1 MSLPYIYSIKF
12 CSDKG
17 ERKSVKK
24 ISVFYLAA
32 ALLCLFCGSASVYA
46 ADNFLEKGI
55 AEFKNENYE
64 EALEF
69 FEKGYKE
76 NPIDA
81 RITFFLGLTHREMQ
95 NYSDAVRFFRQTL
108 ILDPEAAE
116 VKFLLADVLFGMGK
130 YKEALDAVEYA
141 IKKGVRSGQS
151 NYLKGMILLKL
162 KKPAEA
168 IQAFNKAKKLEP
180 SLKQQA
186 DFQIASAYLQ
196 EKKFKKA
203 KEIFKGLLTVDPTS
217 DWALFS
223 KDYLEAIEKIPPP
236 YRIIIG
242 YSRQYDDNVLAT
254 PNIQSLVDVP
264 KAEDWKNVYSLLGE
278 YTVFSKGRWNMK
290 ASYLLGVTQ
299 YGKSDYPKTTAGE
312 TIFSQDTVS
321 HTASLMPAYNT
332 EKSITSLLL
341 SFNYL
346 EVDYIKYKQSVTVG
360 PSHTFLIKEGHL
372 GQVFLKYRK
381 DEYDREYNKRKFG
394 SYPSQQEDR
403 DANNV
408 SSGVGYIYTFSKGN
422 GLFNIRVEDD
432 INDAD
437 GANWDYMGF
446 KASTGLL
453 YPLINNKL
461 KANIYL
467 EAYRQNYS
475 NTYNVYKKKRR
486 DDNYTVQT
494 SLSYELMKSLD
505 IGVSYTYMDTDS
517 NISVYEYRKNI
528 YSANMELRF

>member
-236 YRIIIG
+236 YRINIG
-242 YSRQYDDNVLAT
+242 VGLQYDDNVLT
-254 PNIQSLVDVP
+254 NPIDESLVDIER
-264 KAEDWKNVYSLLGE
+264 KKDWKRIYSLFGE
-278 YTVFSKGRWNMK
+278 YTFYEKGPWNMK
-290 ASYLLGVTQ
+290 ASYSLNIAQ
-299 YGKSDYPKTTAGE
+299 HNKSNYTKKNEIDKV
-312 TIFSQDTVS
+312 FSLDTVS
-321 HTASLMPAYNT
+321 HTFSIMPSYNT
-332 EKSITSLLL
+332 EKSIASLLL
-341 SFNYL
+341 SYNYL
-346 EVDYIKYKQSVTVG
+346 EVDYIKYEQSFTFN
-360 PSHTFLIKEGHL
+360 PSYTFVIKGNHL
-372 GQVFLKYRK
+372 GQVFLKHRK
-381 DEYDREYNKRKFG
+381 DEFDRGWNYRKFG
-394 SYPSQQEDR
+394 GYQSQEEDR
-403 DANNV
+403 DANNL
-408 SSGVGYIYTFSKGN
+408 SGGTGYFYTFSKGY
-422 GLFNIRVEDD
+422 GLFNIRAEAEY
-432 INDAD
+432 NDAD
-437 GANWDYMGF
+437 GANWDYAGV
-446 KASTGLL
+446 KGATGLL
-453 YPLINNKL
+453 YPFFDNKL
-461 KANIYL
+461 RANIYL
-467 EAYRQNYS
+467 EAYHQRYQNSHTIYRIQ
-475 NTYNVYKKKRR
+475 RR
-486 DDNYTVQT
+486 DDTITAQA
-494 SLSYELMKSLD
+494 SLTYVVLKPMD
-505 IGVSYTYMDTDS
+505 ITMGYAHIKDNS
-517 NISVYEYRKNI
+517 NIKVYKYKKNI
-528 YSANMELRF
+528 YTISLEYRF